1 MNSAERAGLR
11 PKGNVP
17 NKREQSQT
25 CINSAERAGLRPKG
39 NVPTLRFPE
48 FSGEYEITRIGK
60 LTNKVGSGVTPK
72 GGESV
77 YTSEGHPFVRSQNV
91 GNGQMFLDDIAYI
104 DEDTHN
110 KQIAT
115 EIKHGDVL
123 LNITGASIGRCCV
136 ASDFVVG
143 GNVNQHV
150 CIVRPTQDVTSYYL
164 CSLLLSDKGQKQIDS
179 FQAGGNRQGL
189 NFEQI
194 KSFKFS
200 IPKLSEQMK
209 VSELLTL
216 VDERITTQIR
226 IIDKLKSLMRG
237 LNDELMDNPKW
248 TKVYVGDFMEFFP
261 TNSLS
266 WEKLSYDDGQV
277 RNLHYGLIHSGL
289 PTLVDCQKES
299 LPYVQDRSLPKQYTD
314 CKDGDVAFA
323 DASEDTAEVG
333 KVVELTNIDDKK
345 IVCGLHTIHGRD
357 VKGMTV
363 KGFKG
368 FAFNSKYFHDQLR
381 RIAQG
386 SKVYSINTDNVK
398 SCYIYIPT
406 IDEQQKI
413 VGLLCCMQ
421 EKMGIAE
428 EELRQYTIQKQFLLK
443 GLFV

>member
-1 MNSAERAGLR
+1 M
-11 PKGNVP
+11 
-17 NKREQSQT
+17 
-25 CINSAERAGLRPKG
+25 
-39 NVPTLRFPE
+39 RFPE
-48 FSGEYEITRIGK
+48 FSDEYKSTKVGL
-60 LTNKVGSGVTPK
+60 LTSKVGSGVTPK

-77 YTSEGHPFVRSQNV
+77 YTTSGHPFVRSQNV
-91 GNGQMFLDDIAYI
+91 GNGQMFLEDIAYI
-104 DEDTHN
+104 DEETHN
-110 KQIAT
+110 KQIST
-115 EIKHGDVL
+115 EIHEGDVL
-123 LNITGASIGRCCV
+123 LNITGASIGRSCV
-136 ASDFVVG
+136 ASNKVVG

-150 CIVRPTQDVTSYYL
+150 CIVRPTKDILSYYL
-164 CSLLLSDKGQKQIDS
+164 CNLLLSDKGQKQIDS

-200 IPKLSEQMK
+200 VPQLQEQKK
-209 VSELLTL
+209 VSDLLSL
-216 VDERITTQIR
+216 IDERISTQIR
-226 IIDKLKSLMRG
+226 IIDKLKSLMQG
-237 LNDELMDNPKW
+237 LNNELMNNPKW
-248 TKVYVGDFMEFFP
+248 DKVYVGDFMEFYS

-266 WEKLSYDDGQV
+266 WEQLNYDDGQV

-289 PTLVDCQKES
+289 TTLVDCQKTH
-299 LPYVQDRSLPKQYTD
+299 LPYIQEDSLPKQYSI

-386 SKVYSINTDNVK
+386 SKVYSINTDNLK
-398 SCYIYIPT
+398 SCYLCIPT
-406 IDEQQKI
+406 ITEQKKM
-413 VGLLCCMQ
+413 VGLLHCLQDKIGVAKQ
-421 EKMGIAE
+421 ELFLYE
-428 EELRQYTIQKQFLLK
+428 SQKRFLLNN
-443 GLFV
+443 LFV